1 MFTKTVLILMKLDL
15 MNMNGI
21 KTAPNN
27 IFFINRRKLSNAK
40 QRVILSYNPE
50 KVLMIDKQ
58 LLTDSVN

>member
-1 MFTKTVLILMKLDL
+1 MKLDL